1 VSCLDKPD
9 FGRVRDLSLT
19 AFAGRATRLSF
30 ERVSPEII
38 MHTRALA
45 LFTIACAVLAP
56 SAQAQDAAVA
66 DFYRGKTVNIVVGS
80 SPGGGYDLYSRLLA
94 RFMGRHIPGN
104 PGMTVQNMPGAASNV
119 AAANVYNLAPKD
131 GTVMGAIFMGAVV
144 DPLFGDIKR
153 RTHDTA
159 KFQYIGN
166 ANADA
171 YVCLVRGDAPVK
183 TFADAFEKEL
193 IVGGSADGASTRDFP
208 SMLRNL
214 LGARFKIV
222 AGYPGTREINLALEK
237 GEIQGACGETWSS
250 VAATYPAWFKSG
262 LVKPLVQEANT
273 GYPELDRMG
282 VPLARDFAVN
292 DDQRRTLELVYSQAA
307 CGRPY
312 VVAPEVP
319 ADRVAALR
327 GAFMETMTDPDL
339 VAEAGKINLDIAPT
353 RGEDLQ
359 KLIAKLYATPPEI
372 VERARAAI
380 AFKP

>member
-1 VSCLDKPD
+1 MDKPD
-9 FGRVRDLSLT
+9 FGRVRDPSLT

-94 RFMGRHIPGN
+94 RFMGR
-104 PGMTVQNMPGAASNV
+104 NV

-307 CGRPY
+307 FGRPY
-312 VVAPEVP
+312 VVAPDVP

-327 GAFMETMTDPDL
+327 GAFMKTMTDPDL